1 MPRIRRLFLPA
12 LVALGLVLPACGG
25 SPTARREIA
34 AVDVA
39 GGAGF
44 APDAVT
50 VDKDDNVVLNVANS
64 TARIHGFT
72 IEGYGIRRE
81 VNPGPGIEVKFKS
94 TKPGTFKIYCQL
106 HETHQLATLI
116 VQ

>member
-1 MPRIRRLFLPA
+1 MLS
-12 LVALGLVLPACGG
+12 GCGG
-25 SPTARREIA
+25 SPTARRQISA
-34 AVDVA
+34 ADVA

-44 APDAVT
+44 TPDAVT
-50 VDKDDNVVLNVANS
+50 VDKDDNVVLRVGNS
-64 TARIHGFT
+64 TARVHGFT

-81 VNPGPGIEVKFKS
+81 VEPGPGMEVKFKS

-106 HETHQLATLI
+106 HETHKLATLI